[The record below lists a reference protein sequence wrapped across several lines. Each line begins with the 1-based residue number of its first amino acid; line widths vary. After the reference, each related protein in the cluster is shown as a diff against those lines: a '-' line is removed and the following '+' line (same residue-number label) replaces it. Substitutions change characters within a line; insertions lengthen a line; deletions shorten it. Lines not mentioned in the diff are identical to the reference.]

1 MRNTVVFFILIIA
14 TLPGLAQPS
23 WKLVKEKNGIKV
35 FTANSEQSKFKS
47 IRVQGVFDGTISKLI
62 RIVTDVKGHPGWVYK
77 AKNTQL
83 VKQLNPNELLY
94 YTQSSMPW
102 PVNDRDVVVHLT
114 IHPDVA
120 HHVLKMNSFSEE
132 GSIQKQKGIVRIPYL
147 KASWYVT
154 ESANKINIDYTFQV
168 DPGGTL
174 PPWLVNLLADKGPY
188 ETFHNLEELLRE

>member
-14 TLPGLAQPS
+14 TLPGTAQPS

-35 FTANSEQSKFKS
+35 FTATSEQSKFKS
-47 IRVQGVFDGTISKLI
+47 IRVQTVFEGTISKLL
-62 RIVTDVKGHPGWVYK
+62 RIVTDVKGHPKWVYK

-83 VKQLNPNELLY
+83 VKQLNANELLY

-102 PVNDRDVVVHLT
+102 PVNDRDAVIHLT
-114 IHPDVA
+114 INSDVA
-120 HHVLKMNSFSEE
+120 HHVLRMNSFSEE
-132 GSIQKQKGIVRIPYL
+132 AYIQKQKGVVRIPYL